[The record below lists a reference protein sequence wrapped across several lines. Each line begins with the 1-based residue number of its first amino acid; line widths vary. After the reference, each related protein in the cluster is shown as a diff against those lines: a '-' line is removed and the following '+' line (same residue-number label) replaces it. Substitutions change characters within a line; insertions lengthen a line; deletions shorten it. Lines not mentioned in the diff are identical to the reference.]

1 MKANI
6 TLKVDSGK
14 TGFYMLLP
22 TIACEKTNRSYAIA
36 FQMLNRYAEF
46 KFTFGD

>member
-1 MKANI
+1 MKANVTI
-6 TLKVDSGK
+6 KVESGK

-22 TIACEKTNRSYAIA
+22 AIAYEKTNRSYAIA
-36 FQMLNRYAEF
+36 LQILNRYTEF

>member
-6 TLKVDSGK
+6 TIKVESGK
-14 TGFYMLLP
+14 TCFYMLLP
-22 TIACEKTNRSYAIA
+22 AIAYEKTNRSYAIGL
-36 FQMLNRYAEF
+36 QMLNRYTEF

>member
-6 TLKVDSGK
+6 TLKAESGK

-22 TIACEKTNRSYAIA
+22 TIAYEKTNRSYAIA